1 MSESRSIEASGPD
14 VESAI
19 TKGIADL
26 GVSRDDVIVEV
37 LEEPTRRLLGLG
49 AKLARVRL
57 TIIRAPATPAITP
70 APSAPSAKSTK
81 PQSPAAPARAG
92 APTAARK
99 RDFDEEDWS
108 SDEEA
113 ASDQAELAQ
122 DATVGAET
130 LRELL
135 RYLEVEAKV
144 VARPAHSE
152 SDEPQHWTLEIQGRD
167 LGALIGRRGET
178 LAALQYITRL
188 IASRDLE
195 RRANIVIDVEGYK
208 SRREMMLRRLA
219 KRMAEQAVQRGR
231 TVSLEPMPPYERRI
245 IHLALRD
252 HPNVTTESVGEGD
265 HRKVTIIPRR
275 SK

>member
-14 VESAI
+14 IESAI
-19 TKGIADL
+19 TRGVADL

-37 LEEPTRRLLGLG
+37 LEEPSRRLLGLG
-49 AKLARVRL
+49 AKLAKVRL
-57 TIIRAPATPAITP
+57 TVIRAPATPAVTP
-70 APSAPSAKSTK
+70 VPPAAPKSTK
-81 PQSPAAPARAG
+81 LES
-92 APTAARK
+92 PTAPVKVSQPSAARR

-108 SDEEA
+108 SDEETA
-113 ASDQAELAQ
+113 LDQTELAQ

-135 RYLEVEAKV
+135 RYLEVEARV
-144 VARPAHSE
+144 VARPAQSE

-195 RRANIVIDVEGYK
+195 RRANIIIDVEGYK
-208 SRREMMLRRLA
+208 SRRELMLRRLA
-219 KRMAEQAVQRGR
+219 KRMAEQAIQRGR
-231 TVSLEPMPPYERRI
+231 TVSLEPMPPHERRI

-252 HPNVTTESVGEGD
+252 HPNVTTESIGEGD